1 MREEGRGP
9 AVPQRWVRQ
18 TRSQARRPLGSRGG
32 DKGCRRDTDR
42 ARGAATRHGRPS
54 DLLGGRGPGAWRPGR
69 RSHAASTALAVPGNG
84 SSHLLDYSPFS
95 GPGPKRSTHIIS
107 FESHN
112 PSRKDI
118 GTSPEYTE
126 KAQLAPGH
134 LARKL
139 PSQGPSQATGLRGRN
154 SSFPGYTTASGARQ
168 GLGGGLPAR
177 RRRQVALS
185 RALLPN
191 G

>member
-1 MREEGRGP
+1 MSGEGRGP

-54 DLLGGRGPGAWRPGR
+54 DLLGGRGHGVRDGG
-69 RSHAASTALAVPGNG
+69 SHAASTALAVPGNR

-154 SSFPGYTTASGARQ
+154 SSFPGYTTASGARR

>member
-1 MREEGRGP
+1 MVAVVGTKGAEEIQTGPEARLRGTAAP
-9 AVPQRWVRQ
+9 RICW
-18 TRSQARRPLGSRGG
+18 
-32 DKGCRRDTDR
+32 
-42 ARGAATRHGRPS
+42 GA
-54 DLLGGRGPGAWRPGR
+54 GGRGHGVRDGG
-69 RSHAASTALAVPGNG
+69 SHASSTSLAIPGNG

-139 PSQGPSQATGLRGRN
+139 PSQGPSQATGLWGRN

>member
-1 MREEGRGP
+1 M
-9 AVPQRWVRQ
+9 
-18 TRSQARRPLGSRGG
+18 
-32 DKGCRRDTDR
+32 
-42 ARGAATRHGRPS
+42 RHGRPS
-54 DLLGGRGPGAWRPGR
+54 DLLGGRVPGARRPGR
-69 RSHAASTALAVPGNG
+69 RESRCLQRAVPGNR

-126 KAQLAPGH
+126 KTQLAPGH

-139 PSQGPSQATGLRGRN
+139 PS
-154 SSFPGYTTASGARQ
+154 
-168 GLGGGLPAR
+168 
-177 RRRQVALS
+177 
-185 RALLPN
+185 
-191 G
+191 